1 MANFETVIVETDLL
15 ILGGGMAACGA
26 AVEAAYWAK
35 QNGLKVTLVDKAAV
49 DRSGAVAM
57 GLSAIN
63 QYVGLKDGTNTL
75 KDYVDYVRNDLMGV
89 TREDLVANIARHVD
103 STVHLFEKW
112 GLPIWKDEKGKYV
125 HEGRWQLMIN
135 GESYKVIVAEAA
147 KNALLQSG
155 VGQIFERVFI
165 VGPIMDGDRC
175 AGAVGFSVRENKFY
189 VFKAK
194 ATLVAMGGAVHVFKP
209 RSSGEG
215 MGRAWY
221 PPWNSG
227 SSAYFTIRAGAEMT
241 CQEVRF
247 IPVRFKDAYG
257 PVGAWFLLFKSRATN
272 SQGGDYMVERRPELE
287 KWGPYG
293 RVKPVPANLRNYL
306 GMLDVMDGKGPINM
320 RTEEAI
326 QKIADTYKDDPK
338 AYKKKMKELES
349 EAWEDFLDMTI
360 SQAILW
366 ASTNVQPE
374 EQSSEIAASE
384 PYFIGSH
391 SGASGAWVSGPEDLQ
406 TDETKA
412 EYFWGYTNM
421 STVKGLF
428 CAGDAS
434 GASSHKFSSG
444 SHAEGRIAAK
454 SAIKFIVEN
463 NAHATVDPAKVE
475 SLKAEILKPLDTY
488 EQHKNATTDPEINPN
503 YIKPRMFMFR
513 LQKIMDEYAG
523 GISSPIHNQRG
534 LAEQGPGTAGLA
546 QGGLRETR
554 RFQLA
559 RTHALLGKH
568 TPHVA
573 GRSARPDHALPRRD
587 SLARIL
593 LPRGQAGSRR
603 REVACLRQLP
613 GSIPRR
619 TPGRCEPGRSC
630 RSSRSPRSTNCSE
643 DSAARFGAGD
653 SRGREGTS
661 HPPVARM
668 KQGLSKECPHC
679 GQPMVRWANPQ
690 WS

>member
-1 MANFETVIVETDLL
+1 MANFENIVVETDLL

-26 AVEAAYWAK
+26 AVEAAHWAK
-35 QNGLKVTLVDKAAV
+35 KQGLKVTLVDKAAM

-63 QYVGLKDGTNTL
+63 QYVDLHTGKNSV

-112 GLPIWKDEKGKYV
+112 GLPIWKDEQGHYI
-125 HEGRWQLMIN
+125 HEGRWQVMIN

-155 VGQIFERVFI
+155 VGQIFERIFI
-165 VGPIMDGDRC
+165 VEPLMDGNRV

-189 VFKAK
+189 TFKAK
-194 ATLVAMGGAVHVFKP
+194 ATMVSMGGAVHVFKP
-209 RSSGEG
+209 RSMGEG
-215 MGRAWY
+215 LGRAWY

-227 SSAYFTIRAGAEMT
+227 SSAYFTIKAGAEMT

-272 SQGGDYMVERRPELE
+272 AMGGDYMVERRPELE
-287 KWGPYG
+287 KWGSYG

-306 GMLDVMDGKGPINM
+306 MLLDIVEGKGPIFM
-320 RTEEAI
+320 RTEEAL
-326 QKIADTYKDDPK
+326 QKIGDQYKGDEK
-338 AYKKKMKELES
+338 AYKKKMRELES

-366 ASTNVQPE
+366 AASNVQPE
-374 EQSSEIAASE
+374 QKSSEITACE

-406 TDETKA
+406 TSETKS
-412 EYFWGYTNM
+412 EYFWGYANM
-421 STVKGLF
+421 ATVKGMF

-454 SAIKFIVEN
+454 AAIKFIVEN
-463 NAHATVDPAKVE
+463 NTMPKVDMAEVE
-475 SLKAEILKPLDTY
+475 KTKAAILKPLDTY
-488 EQHKNATTDPEINPN
+488 EQYKNTTTDPEINPN
-503 YIKPRMFMFR
+503 YIKPRQFMFR
-513 LQKIMDEYAG
+513 LQKLMDEYAG
-523 GISSPIHNQRG
+523 GVSSNFTTNKAGLERG
-534 LAEQGPGTAGLA
+534 LELLQMLKEDAGKLAASNLHELMRCWENVQRVWQAEAHVRTILF
-546 QGGLRETR
+546 REETR
-554 RFQLA
+554 WPGYYFRADKPAMDEQNWLVFA
-559 RTHALLGKH
+559 NCKYDSKGDKWEMIK
-568 TPHVA
+568 
-573 GRSARPDHALPRRD
+573 RPIK
-587 SLARIL
+587 RIF
-593 LPRGQAGSRR
+593 
-603 REVACLRQLP
+603 V
-613 GSIPRR
+613 
-619 TPGRCEPGRSC
+619 
-630 RSSRSPRSTNCSE
+630 
-643 DSAARFGAGD
+643 
-653 SRGREGTS
+653 
-661 HPPVARM
+661 
-668 KQGLSKECPHC
+668 
-679 GQPMVRWANPQ
+679 
-690 WS
+690 

>member
-1 MANFETVIVETDLL
+1 MANFENVTVETDLL
-15 ILGGGMAACGA
+15 ILGGGMSACGA
-26 AVEAAYWAK
+26 SVEAAYWAK
-35 QNGLKVTLVDKAAV
+35 KNGLKVTLVDKAAM

-63 QYVGLKDGTNTL
+63 QYVGLKDGANSV

-112 GLPIWKDEKGKYV
+112 GLPIWKDEGGKYV

-135 GESYKVIVAEAA
+135 GESYKVVVAEAA
-147 KNALLQSG
+147 KNALLQNG
-155 VGQIFERVFI
+155 VGEIYERIFI
-165 VGPIMDGDRC
+165 AGPLLDGDRC
-175 AGAVGFSVRENKFY
+175 AGAIGFSIRENKVY

-221 PPWNSG
+221 PLWNAG
-227 SSAYFTIRAGAEMT
+227 SSTYFTLKSGAEMT

-272 SQGGDYMVERRPELE
+272 AMGGEYMVERRPELE

-293 RVKPVPANLRNYL
+293 RVKPIPANLRNYL
-306 GMLDVMDGKGPINM
+306 GQLDVLEGKGPIYM
-320 RTEEAI
+320 RTDEAMK
-326 QKIADTYKDDPK
+326 KIADQYKDDPK
-338 AYKKKMKELES
+338 AYQKKMKDLES
-349 EAWEDFLDMTI
+349 EAWEDFLDMTV

-366 ASTNVQPE
+366 AATNVQPE
-374 EQSSEIAASE
+374 QKSSEIAAAE

-406 TDETKA
+406 TGDTKSD
-412 EYFWGYTNM
+412 YFWGYANM

-454 SAIKFIVEN
+454 AAVKYV
-463 NAHATVDPAKVE
+463 VDHNTLPKVE
-475 SLKAEILKPLDTY
+475 QAEIDKAVAEMMKPFETY
-488 EQHKNATTDPEINPN
+488 EQNRKLSTDEDVNPN
-503 YIKPRMFMFR
+503 YIKPRAFMYR

-523 GISSPIHNQRG
+523 GVTAQFTTNKAMLERALELLAFLKEDADKLAASNLHELMRCWENVHRMWQAEAHVRTMLFRG
-534 LAEQGPGTAGLA
+534 
-546 QGGLRETR
+546 ETR
-554 RFQLA
+554 WPGYYFRSDAPAIDEQNWHVFANCRCDPKTGEWEL
-559 RTHALLGKH
+559 RT
-568 TPHVA
+568 
-573 GRSARPDHALPRRD
+573 RP
-587 SLARIL
+587 IL
-593 LPRGQAGSRR
+593 HIF
-603 REVACLRQLP
+603 E
-613 GSIPRR
+613 
-619 TPGRCEPGRSC
+619 
-630 RSSRSPRSTNCSE
+630 
-643 DSAARFGAGD
+643 
-653 SRGREGTS
+653 
-661 HPPVARM
+661 
-668 KQGLSKECPHC
+668 
-679 GQPMVRWANPQ
+679 QPTA
-690 WS
+690 

>member
-1 MANFETVIVETDLL
+1 MPNFETVVVDTDLL

-26 AVEAAYWAK
+26 AVEAAHWAK
-35 QNGLKVTLVDKAAV
+35 ENGLKVTLVDKAAM

-63 QYVGLKDGTNTL
+63 QYVGLKDGTNSI

-112 GLPIWKDEKGKYV
+112 GLPIWKDAEGKFV

-135 GESYKVIVAEAA
+135 GESYKVIVSEAA
-147 KNALLQSG
+147 KNALLKDD

-165 VGPIMDGDRC
+165 VGPLMDGDRC
-175 AGAVGFSVRENKFY
+175 AGAVGFSVRENKVYIFR
-189 VFKAK
+189 AK
-194 ATLVAMGGAVHVFKP
+194 ATLTAMGGAVHVFKP

-227 SSAYFTIRAGAEMT
+227 SSAYFTMKAGAEMT

-272 SQGGDYMVERRPELE
+272 AMDGNYMVERRAELDN
-287 KWGPYG
+287 WLPYG

-306 GMLDVMDGKGPINM
+306 GMLDIMEGKGPLFM

-338 AYKKKMKELES
+338 AYKKKMKDLES

-360 SQAILW
+360 SQALLW
-366 ASTNVQPE
+366 AGTNVQPE
-374 EQSSEIAASE
+374 EKSSEIAPAE

-391 SGASGAWVSGPEDLQ
+391 SGASGAWISGPEDLQ
-406 TDETKA
+406 SGESKN

-463 NAHATVDPAKVE
+463 NSAPNVDQTAVD
-475 SLKAEILKPLDTY
+475 SVVAEILKPLETY
-488 EQHKNATTDPEINPN
+488 EAHKDETTDPEINAN
-503 YIKPRMFMFR
+503 YIKARMFMFR

-523 GISSPIHNQRG
+523 GVSAQFTTNKAQLERALELLEFLKEDSKKLAAPNLHELMRCWENIHRMWQAEAHVRTVLFRDETRWPGYYFRADKPKMDEEKWHVFANCRFDPASGEWQMKTHPIH
-534 LAEQGPGTAGLA
+534 
-546 QGGLRETR
+546 
-554 RFQLA
+554 
-559 RTHALLGKH
+559 
-568 TPHVA
+568 
-573 GRSARPDHALPRRD
+573 
-587 SLARIL
+587 RIF
-593 LPRGQAGSRR
+593 A
-603 REVACLRQLP
+603 
-613 GSIPRR
+613 
-619 TPGRCEPGRSC
+619 
-630 RSSRSPRSTNCSE
+630 
-643 DSAARFGAGD
+643 
-653 SRGREGTS
+653 
-661 HPPVARM
+661 
-668 KQGLSKECPHC
+668 
-679 GQPMVRWANPQ
+679 
-690 WS
+690 

>member
-1 MANFETVIVETDLL
+1 MANFETVVVETDLL

-26 AVEAAYWAK
+26 ALEAAYWAK
-35 QNGLKVTLVDKAAV
+35 QNGLKVTLVDKAAM

-63 QYVGLKDGTNTL
+63 QYVGLKDGKNTM

-103 STVHLFEKW
+103 SSVHLFEKW
-112 GLPIWKDEKGKYV
+112 GLPIWKDEGGAFV

-155 VGQIFERVFI
+155 VGQIFERIFI
-165 VGPIMDGDRC
+165 VGPLMDGERV

-189 VFKAK
+189 IFKSK
-194 ATLVAMGGAVHVFKP
+194 ATLATMGGAVHVFKP
-209 RSSGEG
+209 RSMGEG
-215 MGRAWY
+215 LGRAWY

-227 SSAYFTIRAGAEMT
+227 SSAYFTLKAGAEMT

-257 PVGAWFLLFKSRATN
+257 PVGAWFLLFKARATN
-272 SQGGDYMVERRPELE
+272 AMGGDYMAERKPELE
-287 KWGPYG
+287 NWGPYG

-306 GMLDVMDGKGPINM
+306 MLLDIMQGKGPIFM

-326 QKIADTYKDDPK
+326 QKIAEQYKDDPK
-338 AYKKKMKELES
+338 AYKKKMKDLES

-360 SQAILW
+360 SQAVLW
-366 ASTNVQPE
+366 AANNVQPE
-374 EQSSEIAASE
+374 EKSSEITACE

-391 SGASGAWVSGPEDLQ
+391 SGASGAWVSGPADLQ
-406 TDETKA
+406 TAATKN
-412 EYFWGYTNM
+412 EYFWGYDNM

-444 SHAEGRIAAK
+444 SHAEGRIAGK

-463 NAHATVDPAKVE
+463 NTQPKVDQAEVDA
-475 SLKAEILKPLDTY
+475 LKAAILKPMDTF
-488 EQHKNATTDPEINPN
+488 EANKNATTDPEVNPN
-503 YIKPRMFMFR
+503 YIKPKMFMFR

-523 GISSPIHNQRG
+523 GVSSQFTVNKASLERALEL
-534 LAEQGPGTAGLA
+534 LALLKEDSENLA
-546 QGGLRETR
+546 ASNLHELMRCWENVHRMWQAESHVRTMLFRDETR
-554 RFQLA
+554 WPGYYFRADTPKINNKDWLA
-559 RTHALLGKH
+559 FANCKCDPKSGKWEMIKRPIKYIFPQPGDHELLG
-568 TPHVA
+568 
-573 GRSARPDHALPRRD
+573 G
-587 SLARIL
+587 
-593 LPRGQAGSRR
+593 
-603 REVACLRQLP
+603 
-613 GSIPRR
+613 
-619 TPGRCEPGRSC
+619 
-630 RSSRSPRSTNCSE
+630 
-643 DSAARFGAGD
+643 
-653 SRGREGTS
+653 
-661 HPPVARM
+661 
-668 KQGLSKECPHC
+668 
-679 GQPMVRWANPQ
+679 
-690 WS
+690 